1 MSNVQD
7 VIKSVC
13 HKMSSTGANL
23 GGSYPSALNTIQD
36 MARAR
41 DTVAQFFNCAPA
53 EVVFGANMTSLT
65 SHVSRS
71 VGRDL
76 SRSDNVVVT
85 MLDHD
90 ANVTP
95 WTRVAEDAGAQVR
108 VIPFTTDQCT
118 LDMSALRDNVDTNTA
133 LVALGAAANS
143 CGSITDIKTAVRMV
157 KEASG
162 GRALVYVDA
171 VHFAPHRLI
180 DVQELGCDFL
190 VCSSY
195 KFCGPHSGAMYGRS
209 SVLESLT
216 PYKLRAC
223 TDLLPAPA
231 SSQSSK
237 WETGEN
243 HFLELAM
250 HCAGNYSRLKLKFLH
265 MPTMQDFF

>member
-7 VIKSVC
+7 VIKTVC

-243 HFLELAM
+243 HFMWLAVQ
-250 HCAGNYSRLKLKFLH
+250 A
-265 MPTMQDFF
+265 TAQD